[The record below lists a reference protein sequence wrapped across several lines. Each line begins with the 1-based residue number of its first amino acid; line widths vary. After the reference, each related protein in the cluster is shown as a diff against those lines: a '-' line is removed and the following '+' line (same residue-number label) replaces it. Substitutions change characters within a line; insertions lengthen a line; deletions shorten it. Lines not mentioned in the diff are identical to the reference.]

1 METTLVT
8 TLQKD
13 TEVQVLETG
22 SSTTIDGITAPWVKI
37 LSSTGSIGWCFSGY
51 LEELPRIEIAGAK
64 TEATETGNKLAPA
77 SQYDAIPF
85 FLIFGG
91 IGVLVIAGVIV
102 FLLLR
107 KRNG

>member
-1 METTLVT
+1 LVT

-37 LSSTGSIGWCFSGY
+37 LSSTGYTGWCFSGY
-51 LEELPRIEIAGAK
+51 LEELPKVEVLS
-64 TEATETGNKLAPA
+64 TQTETTETENVVVTS
-77 SQYDAIPF
+77 SQDNAIPF
-85 FLIFGG
+85 YLIFGG
-91 IGVLVIAGVIV
+91 IAIVAIAGVVV

-107 KRNG
+107 KRGA